1 MERAHVG
8 RSARRAG
15 GLRAEVRGLEQ
26 DVRSIREDLDV
37 LTMRVIRIGSQLQ
50 ALRDDV
56 QRLFEMHG
64 DLRRRLDAIE
74 PR

>member
-37 LTMRVIRIGSQLQ
+37 LTMRVIRTDSAGHPD
-50 ALRDDV
+50 R
-56 QRLFEMHG
+56 
-64 DLRRRLDAIE
+64 
-74 PR
+74 